1 MKFWYRS
8 VFLVVIA
15 AALSLGY
22 APNGVSAQ
30 PNRVHLFTAGEV
42 ENLIVFPPQYENQV
56 LSTEAMVQDI
66 LTKYTQLWSSTH
78 RADFQTAI
86 ILLDTLSPNN
96 YQAEANLSERDTA
109 IELTDVT
116 YTFTTP
122 KVCVV
127 WVYMQA
133 AIEAAIFPFILA
145 HEIAHC
151 YQEAY
156 IGEAD
161 NSRDADD
168 WWVEGSAE
176 WLAALVYPFL
186 ANAAFRQG
194 PTVTEFVN
202 LAQES
207 YSLTDSFSVRDAYE
221 GYGSAFWWMY
231 LADPNYADMTGIGD
245 PYALVTML
253 RSVPT
258 AQPSTEAYDA
268 YLEQILA
275 DDAVAMI
282 HFGIAVAEGR
292 MQAVSS
298 LAAIVGQEM
307 QVNLP
312 FHAEYNPDH
321 FSLAFQRFRI
331 EAGEEVRAVEITAH
345 GTTPESAALFAI
357 GTASQY
363 RILSDGESFRLCLN
377 QGKAHFP
384 MVLTRGNGTAFV
396 TARLT
401 FDPITEEGDTT
412 CDPPEPQLNDLISLP
427 GWEVTRV
434 DDPSAPTNMVVF
446 LPNKDGSILFE
457 VWDGQDVMYERVS
470 DNLYTSDKTL
480 GGRSYTIQAELKIM
494 DEQTRSSTST
504 VTSGPNVTANN
515 ELLYRR
521 TNQRWWVMTEV
532 HRNLIDYG
540 MLGSCL
546 GLRDITPG
554 VVWTQGDPLVP
565 VHVSSDSQV
574 LSLGSRLFSGGPRL
588 FILEATGPFGTG
600 VKRTRIE
607 ITLTTGRS
615 AWILFH
621 EIVDKRRDCQLIYDS
636 ELYPFSGDFEGLQSQ
651 AR

>member
-1 MKFWYRS
+1 MKSWYRS
-8 VFLVVIA
+8 AFWVVIA
-15 AALSLGY
+15 ATLILGY

-42 ENLIVFPPQYENQV
+42 ENLIVFSPPLENQV
-56 LSTEAMVQDI
+56 LTTESLVQDV

-78 RADFQTAI
+78 RADFQTVI
-86 ILLDTLSPNN
+86 ILLDERGANNQQADAELSN
-96 YQAEANLSERDTA
+96 RDVA
-109 IELTDVT
+109 IEVANVT

-122 KVCVV
+122 NVCVV
-127 WVYMQA
+127 RVYMQA
-133 AIEAAIFPFILA
+133 AIDSAIFPFVMA

-151 YQEAY
+151 YQEEY
-156 IGEAD
+156 ITEAE
-161 NSRDADD
+161 NTSVADD
-168 WWVEGSAE
+168 WWAEGSAE

-194 PTVTEFVN
+194 STVTEFVN

-231 LADPNYADMTGIGD
+231 LADPSYADITGIGD
-245 PYALVTML
+245 PYALVNLL
-253 RSVPT
+253 RGVPS

-312 FHAEYNPDH
+312 SQAEYNPDH

-331 EAGEEVRAVEITAH
+331 EAGEEVRAVEIIAH

-357 GTASQY
+357 GTDSRY
-363 RILSDGESFRLCLN
+363 RILSDGESVRLCLY
-377 QGKAHFP
+377 QGKATFP
-384 MVLTRGNGTAFV
+384 MVLTRGNGTTFI
-396 TARLT
+396 TARLN
-401 FDPITEEGDTT
+401 FEPITEEDDTT
-412 CDPPEPQLNDLISLP
+412 CDPPEPQLNDLISLS

-434 DDPSAPTNMVVF
+434 DDPSAPINMVVF
-446 LPNKDGSILFE
+446 LPNRDGSILFE

-480 GGRSYTIQAELKIM
+480 GGRSYTIQAELKFI

-521 TNQRWWVMTEV
+521 TNQRWSVMTEV

-588 FILEATGPFGTG
+588 FILEATGPYGSG

-607 ITLTTGRS
+607 ITLTSERS
-615 AWILFH
+615 AWIFFH

>member
-1 MKFWYRS
+1 MKSWHRS
-8 VFLVVIA
+8 AFLVVIA
-15 AALSLGY
+15 AILILGY
-22 APNGVSAQ
+22 APHGVSAQ
-30 PNRVHLFTAGEV
+30 PNRIHLFIAGEM
-42 ENLIVFPPQYENQV
+42 ENLIVFPPPFENQV
-56 LSTEAMVQDI
+56 LTTESLVQDV

-78 RADFQTAI
+78 RVDFQTVV
-86 ILLDTLSPNN
+86 ILLDERGANDQQADAELSN
-96 YQAEANLSERDTA
+96 RDAA
-109 IELTDVT
+109 IEAANVT

-122 KVCVV
+122 NVCIVR
-127 WVYMQA
+127 VYMQTAIDA
-133 AIEAAIFPFILA
+133 ALFPFVMA

-151 YQEAY
+151 YQEEY
-156 IGEAD
+156 ITEAE
-161 NSRDADD
+161 NTSFADD
-168 WWVEGSAE
+168 WWAEGSAE
-176 WLAALVYPFL
+176 WLAATVYPFL

-231 LADPNYADMTGIGD
+231 LADPNYADITGIGD
-245 PYALVTML
+245 PYALVAML
-253 RSVPT
+253 RSVPI
-258 AQPSTEAYDA
+258 APSSTEAYDA
-268 YLEQILA
+268 YLEQYLA
-275 DDAVAMI
+275 DDAIAMI

-298 LAAIVGQEM
+298 LAAMVGQEM

-312 FHAEYNPDH
+312 SQAEYNPDY

-331 EAGEEVRAVEITAH
+331 EAGAEVRAVEITAH
-345 GTTPESAALFAI
+345 GTTPESGALFAI
-357 GTASQY
+357 GAASQY
-363 RILSDGESFRLCLN
+363 RILSDGESFRLCLD

-384 MVLTRGNGTAFV
+384 MVLTRGNGTAFI
-396 TARLT
+396 TTRLT
-401 FDPITEEGDTT
+401 FDPITEEDDTT
-412 CDPPEPQLNDLISLP
+412 CDPPKPQLNDLITLP
-427 GWEVTRV
+427 AWEVTDV
-434 DDPSAPTNMVVF
+434 NDSSAPSNRVVF
-446 LPNKDGSILFE
+446 LPNRDGSILFE
-457 VWDGQDVMYERVS
+457 VWDGQDVMYERVT
-470 DNLYTSDKTL
+470 DTLYTSDKTL
-480 GGRSYTIQAELKIM
+480 GGRSYTIQADLKII
-494 DEQTRSSTST
+494 DENTRSSSST
-504 VTSGPNVTANN
+504 ITAGPNVTINK

-521 TNQRWWVMTEV
+521 TNQRWWVMEEV

-574 LSLGSRLFSGGPRL
+574 LSLGARLFNGGPRL

-607 ITLTTGRS
+607 ITITTERS
-615 AWILFH
+615 AWIFFH

-636 ELYPFSGDFEGLQSQ
+636 DLYPFSGDFEGLQSQ